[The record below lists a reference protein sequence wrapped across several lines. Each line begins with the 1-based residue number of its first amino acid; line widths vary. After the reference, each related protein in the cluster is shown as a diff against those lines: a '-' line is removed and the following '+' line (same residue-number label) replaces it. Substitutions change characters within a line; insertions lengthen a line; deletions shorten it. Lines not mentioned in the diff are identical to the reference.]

1 MVANAVV
8 ARVAEVRVVAGEVAA
23 VGVAGGVDGGS
34 GTGSATPRRE
44 EGAERR
50 A

>member
-23 VGVAGGVDGGS
+23 VGLALLGQMLLRVVEVMAVM
-34 GTGSATPRRE
+34 E
-44 EGAERR
+44 QLHL
-50 A
+50 